1 MERRFCKSAL
11 LSEAWFLWGY
21 KRLGEIGATMGYLGD
36 SQRASRLVL
45 GGGIGANVEKW
56 GDNYER
62 GKEELERIRE
72 RGGGNSE
79 NT

>member
-1 MERRFCKSAL
+1 
-11 LSEAWFLWGY
+11 
-21 KRLGEIGATMGYLGD
+21 MGYLGD